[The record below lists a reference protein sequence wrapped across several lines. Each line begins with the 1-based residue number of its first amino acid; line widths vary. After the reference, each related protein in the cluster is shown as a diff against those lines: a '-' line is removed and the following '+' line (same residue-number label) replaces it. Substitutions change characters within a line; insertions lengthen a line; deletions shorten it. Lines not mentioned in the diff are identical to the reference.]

1 MSQFKKK
8 GSKTEDEIAVTQFQ
22 LCQTQYIG
30 ESFLD
35 AMRTQYDVCQPMVE
49 IAWVESLVCIIDY
62 QMKQMTATKASSE
75 YFRELRKEAEKN
87 TESLDKI
94 KFIYDCFFAF
104 AMIWSF
110 GGCIDESKRDF
121 NGYLRASCSK
131 IKFPEAGS
139 VYDYYFDPIEMKWVN
154 WMEKVKAYNPDHD
167 GDFSSIVVATA
178 ETAR

>member
-1 MSQFKKK
+1 
-8 GSKTEDEIAVTQFQ
+8 
-22 LCQTQYIG
+22 
-30 ESFLD
+30 
-35 AMRTQYDVCQPMVE
+35 MVE

-154 WMEKVKAYNPDHD
+154 WMEKVKAYNPDQD